1 MSSDLDLFRLGRR
14 NIVRRIK
21 DLERKVRRKSAI
33 GPVTSTASK
42 SATGELLARTDSP
55 ETFSFYEDN
64 SPMTLPSRPNL
75 IKNGSFEYYQ
85 LGETPTP
92 AFAWLGSQITE
103 PGAGE
108 ALDGNTCAL
117 LETAT
122 AYQTITQNCTHLTNY
137 AAGSWVLSAWMRNV
151 GATTS
156 SVLVEMYTA
165 SDYSTGV
172 FYRVDEVGNVVED
185 DQLPA
190 DGSWYRFYIQMLSTV
205 AAVDFGATISINSSS
220 VIVDCVQLEYEQGAT
235 TFLTPTPWQPDAFAN
250 PTIIRELR
258 ADNIIAGT
266 LKVGGSDS
274 SNPVIEAYDG
284 SDVLVARLGAPSGG
298 YRGLEVFGA
307 AGVKVQTGGSIEAGA
322 TTIANDG
329 VRMEVDDNFASE
341 RAVEFVDGSANK
353 VGGLYGSAG
362 VTGGSYPYR
371 TFRLSS
377 NIDDP
382 DATAVVNFVSSKNP
396 TNLFTL
402 LETGVVTAEAGNTTN
417 AVTEYILDST
427 DDYCIVKTEIA
438 PDVTNPLFARSHLV
452 AGRPSGSSVGNAYF
466 GVSDLS
472 DNFAGISIET
482 TNPSGTLVGG
492 YNLTGTSKV
501 DGYTKT
507 WPATAG
513 TVSHGAGTLSGTST
527 SDATIQDHTHAVEA
541 YDSPGTTANRL
552 IKTGV
557 SGLVSLAAASIS
569 GAISAASASISG
581 TIAAATATI
590 TGMISAGSAVI
601 TGSLDAA
608 SASISGLLTV
618 GSFKIGTTTYTAG
631 LAGVTGNIAM
641 GAGSVGVGT
650 SNSTTVGNHTHAVAT
665 STSGA
670 ASTIVAT
677 NASSDIAARR
687 GLFSQGSQLNYG
699 TSYPSSPVAGL
710 QYLRTDKQSLMFN
723 TGARWESVNPIPVEF
738 GLDLR
743 YVGALNPASFSP
755 SATAIAVGHVA
766 SQVGAVE
773 FQTNSH
779 LVITNNGTND
789 TATDYWNVYVAFGDN
804 NGGSLLTSYLGDPNE
819 ANATALKTAGN
830 TAGVT
835 VSKALAAPVSLSS
848 TTNGGKAQIMV
859 EKIGNPT
866 STLTVRGAIFYKYI
880 N

>member
-1 MSSDLDLFRLGRR
+1 VENQLSSDLDLFRLGRR

-21 DLERKVRRKSAI
+21 DLERKVRRKPAI
-33 GPVTSTASK
+33 GAVTSTANK
-42 SATGELLARTDSP
+42 TITGQTLARTDDAK
-55 ETFSFYEDN
+55 TLSFYEDN

-75 IKNGSFEYYQ
+75 IKNGSFEFFQ
-85 LGETPTP
+85 LGETPTI
-92 AFAWLGSQITE
+92 AYGWTLAEVYE
-103 PGAGE
+103 PIGQ
-108 ALDGNTCAL
+108 ALDGNACVLVSAGT
-117 LETAT
+117 
-122 AYQTITQNCTHLTNY
+122 TIAQSGSHLANY
-137 AAGSWVLSAWMRNV
+137 PAGSWVLSAWMKNV
-151 GATTS
+151 GA
-156 SVLVEMYTA
+156 VTA
-165 SDYSTGV
+165 SLLLEVSNGTDLSTGV
-172 FYRVDEVGNVVED
+172 YYRVDLQGNEINTD
-185 DQLPA
+185 ELPA
-190 DGSWYRFYIQMLSTV
+190 DGAWYRFYTQMVTTTYGEPYITIAANTGTVLIDCIQY
-205 AAVDFGATISINSSS
+205 
-220 VIVDCVQLEYEQGAT
+220 EYEQGAT
-235 TFLTPTPWQPDAFAN
+235 TYLSPTTWQPDPFAS
-250 PTIIRELR
+250 PTIVRELR

-307 AGVKVQTGGSIEAGA
+307 AGVKVQSGGSIEAGA

-438 PDVTNPLFARSHLV
+438 PDVTNPLFAKSHLV
-452 AGRPSGSSVGNAYF
+452 AGRPSGTSVGNAYF

-501 DGYTKT
+501 DGHTKT
-507 WPATAG
+507 WPATNG
-513 TVSHGAGTLSGTST
+513 TVSHGAGPLSGTST
-527 SDATIQDHTHAVEA
+527 SDATIQNHTHAVEA
-541 YDSPGTTANRL
+541 YDNPGTTANRL

-743 YVGALNPASFSP
+743 YVGALNPASFS
-755 SATAIAVGHVA
+755 STATAVAVGHVL
-766 SQVGAVE
+766 SNLGNVE

-779 LVITNNGTND
+779 FSITNNGAND
-789 TATDYWNVYVAFGDN
+789 DASNYWNVYVAFGN
-804 NGGSLLTSYLGDPNE
+804 NDGGSLLTTYLGDPVE
-819 ANATALKTAGN
+819 TNATALKTAGN
-830 TAGVT
+830 TAGVA
-835 VSKALAAPVSLSS
+835 VSKSLASAVTLNTS
-848 TTNGGKAQIMV
+848 TNGGKAQVMV

-866 STLTVRGAIFYKYI
+866 STLTIRGAVFYKYI